1 MKVCLFLHTL
11 YPTDGVVLS
20 SNVVAFRT
28 FLTFS
33 WMLADGL
40 TANSA
45 YNIFYFNTNYTQ
57 CFTDSNDTIGITA
70 PNNTHSL
77 TDLQEGTEYSI
88 TVTVIVSDGGYSTD
102 TITATTMEAG

>member
-1 MKVCLFLHTL
+1 M
-11 YPTDGVVLS
+11 VLS
-20 SNVVAFRT
+20 SNVEASPT
-28 FLTFS
+28 SLTFS
-33 WMLADGL
+33 WMLVDGL
-40 TANSA
+40 TAISA
-45 YNIFYFNTNYTQ
+45 YNISYFNTNTQ

-70 PNNTHSL
+70 PTNTHSL